1 MRDDIWAPN
10 VLPRRR
16 ACAMASAA
24 LFYAVGGLPVTA
36 GAQTPLSPTGSVPGD
51 SRMPAVNYPGMPSRG
66 DQASTRRERGGHYV
80 FRTEVNG
87 VALPMMFDTGAS
99 QVVLRAEDA
108 ARVGVDVSTLRYTAV
123 ANTANGRAE
132 VAPTVIGTLIIGS
145 ITRRNVTALV
155 TRPGALNVNL
165 LGQSFLSRL
174 AGYRLEG
181 EQLILQGGG

>member
-1 MRDDIWAPN
+1 M
-10 VLPRRR
+10 
-16 ACAMASAA
+16 
-24 LFYAVGGLPVTA
+24 
-36 GAQTPLSPTGSVPGD
+36 PLSPVRPVLESSP
-51 SRMPAVNYPGMPSRG
+51 MPAVNYPGMPSRG

-87 VALPMMFDTGAS
+87 VALPMMFDTGAT

-108 ARVGVDVSTLRYTAV
+108 ARVGVDVSTLRYTGV

-132 VAPTVIGTLIIGS
+132 VAPAVIGTLVIGS

-155 TRPGALNVNL
+155 ARPGALNVNL

>member
-1 MRDDIWAPN
+1 MRDSILASN
-10 VLPRRR
+10 ILPRRR
-16 ACAMASAA
+16 ACAMTSAA
-24 LFYAVGGLPVTA
+24 VVCALGGSPVTA
-36 GAQTPLSPTGSVPGD
+36 RAQTPLSPRSPVLEGPP
-51 SRMPAVNYPGMPSRG
+51 MPAVNYPGMPSRG

-108 ARVGVDVSTLRYTAV
+108 ARVGVDVSTLRYTAT
-123 ANTANGRAE
+123 ASTANGRAE
-132 VAPTVIGTLIIGS
+132 VAPAVIGTLVIGS

-155 TRPGALNVNL
+155 ARPGALSVNL